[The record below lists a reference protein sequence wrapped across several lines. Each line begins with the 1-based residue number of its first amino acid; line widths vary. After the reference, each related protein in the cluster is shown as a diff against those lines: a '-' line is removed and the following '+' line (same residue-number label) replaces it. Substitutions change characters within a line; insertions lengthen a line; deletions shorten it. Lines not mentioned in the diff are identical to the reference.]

1 MEQLIGTYLRER
13 RNELGLPLRKV
24 ATHINIDTST
34 LSKIEKNERKLN
46 PDLIDKL
53 AECLL
58 LEKDNLSKIHYQNTI
73 ISELKEYPELND
85 VLNIVQEQI
94 TQHRLKFDKD
104 WRENEFSN
112 PNATIKI
119 GTMFSGIGAIE
130 YALKRLNLKSEI
142 LFASDIDNFA
152 KQSYFANYEI
162 SESSWYDDVTSIDGA
177 KYIDKIEE
185 ITNVKVGIIST
196 SPERDDTII
205 RA

>member
-1 MEQLIGTYLRER
+1 MHFVFQVNWFRE
-13 RNELGLPLRKV
+13 RKV

-94 TQHRLKFDKD
+94 TQHKLKFDKD
-104 WRENEFSN
+104 WREKEFSN

-162 SESSWYDDVTSIDGA
+162 AESNWYNDVHDIDGK
-177 KYIDKIEE
+177 KYKGKI
-185 ITNVKVGIIST
+185 S
-196 SPERDDTII
+196 
-205 RA
+205 